1 MRLNKRMKTR
11 DTQLIQDIPKSNTT
25 QNDFV
30 ETIALRETLV
40 EKFDRIKVLDENIS
54 NILIDQDKSQEEIDA
69 EDENASNFSIHFK
82 TEMFKVSK
90 FIDQF

>member
-40 EKFDRIKVLDENIS
+40 KKFDRIKVLDENIS

-69 EDENASNFSIHFK
+69 EDENANNFSIHFK
-82 TEMFKVSK
+82 TEIFKVSK